1 MLKNITAE
9 KFLKEFS
16 CRDEKR
22 VFKKMKA
29 ILEGGREKIH
39 VVLDFDLTLTP
50 SINKSGQDATTWGL
64 LVRHLPAEA
73 SVEVERLYDKY
84 RPLEVQ
90 GKMTVADAVDWWESE
105 LRIHQKNG
113 IKWSDIVCDV
123 EEKMS
128 IRPYVKEFFD
138 ACEKKG
144 IPTIIISAG
153 IKDVIEI
160 WCRKF
165 GINPTV
171 LLSTDLLFDSEGRIS
186 GWEKDSLIHLFN
198 KKEKGHKELRGIRQ
212 SRPNIILIGDTPDDA
227 SMVDGEEDVLRVII
241 DDPRDD
247 DAARDKLFY
256 DNIFQRFDLVIK
268 TKSLFPLV
276 KMIEPL

>member
-1 MLKNITAE
+1 ME
-9 KFLKEFS
+9 
-16 CRDEKR
+16 
-22 VFKKMKA
+22 A
-29 ILEGGREKIH
+29 ILRGGREKIH

-50 SINKSGQDATTWGL
+50 SRNKPVQDATTWGL
-64 LVRHLPAEA
+64 LERHLPAEA
-73 SVEVERLYDKY
+73 SVEVKRLYDKY

-90 GKMTVADAVDWWESE
+90 GKMTVTDAVDWWESA

-153 IKDVIEI
+153 IKDVIDV

-165 GINPTV
+165 GISPTV
-171 LLSTDLLFDSEGRIS
+171 LLSTSLIFNQEGRIS

-198 KKEKGHKELRGIRQ
+198 KKEKGHKELGDIRQ
-212 SRPNIILIGDTPDDA
+212 SRPNILLIGDTPDDA
-227 SMVDGEEDVLRVII
+227 LMVDGEEEVLRVII

-247 DAARDKLFY
+247 DAVRDEIFY
-256 DNIFQRFDLVIK
+256 DNIFRNFDLIIK
-268 TKSLFPLV
+268 NKSFFPLV
-276 KMIEPL
+276 KMIRSF